1 MAKISL
7 KPSCKI
13 SRRSPSARS
22 WSAARAARP
31 DFEAWIRRQGGVSCP
46 NRETLES
53 AAESLLLYGTVQS
66 AARHLRQVEK
76 RLDVLQRRFRVFRKK
91 FLKTKAFAVGSEQK
105 K

>member
-1 MAKISL
+1 MAKTSL

-31 DFEAWIRRQGGVSCP
+31 GLEAWIRRQGGVNCT
-46 NRETLES
+46 NRKTMDS

-76 RLDVLQRRFRVFRKK
+76 RLDVLQRRFRMFHKK
-91 FLKTKAFAVGSEQK
+91 LLPVR
-105 K
+105 